1 MKTPAHTHIILVRYL
16 GPTNTLG
23 SRIRLTLPQLGK
35 SRTLPYDYRF
45 STAEDGALAWLS
57 VTAGIEPVSS
67 ASVSRGLAA
76 LILSPE
82 DITAAFNLFQRP

>member
-1 MKTPAHTHIILVRYL
+1 MKIPAHTHIILVRYL

-23 SRIRLTLPQLGK
+23 SRIRLTLPQFG

-45 STAEDGALAWLS
+45 STAEEGALAWLS
-57 VTAGIEPVSS
+57 ATAGIEPVGS
-67 ASVSRGLAA
+67 ASISRGLAA

-82 DITAAFNLFQRP
+82 DITAAFSLFQRP